1 MKCEGRSCLSQEPA
15 EDAAVRRGFL
25 FVRQPR
31 ASGGRPRP
39 VMEKPVNW
47 PALIAEVL
55 VAALLA
61 YIRSEHRPKDEDPKG

>member
-1 MKCEGRSCLSQEPA
+1 MG
-15 EDAAVRRGFL
+15 
-25 FVRQPR
+25 
-31 ASGGRPRP
+31 
-39 VMEKPVNW
+39 KPVNW